1 MKVEREE
8 DEEEGQKGQKE
19 RQRQATSADTQAHVS
34 CLLYSVLKS
43 TGDSGELQPSPFR
56 MISDESPD
64 LSGSQFPHL

>member
-19 RQRQATSADTQAHVS
+19 RQCQATSADTQAYVS

-43 TGDSGELQPSPFR
+43 IGGSGELQPSTFR
-56 MISDESPD
+56 MISS
-64 LSGSQFPHL
+64 LQTSLGLFPHL